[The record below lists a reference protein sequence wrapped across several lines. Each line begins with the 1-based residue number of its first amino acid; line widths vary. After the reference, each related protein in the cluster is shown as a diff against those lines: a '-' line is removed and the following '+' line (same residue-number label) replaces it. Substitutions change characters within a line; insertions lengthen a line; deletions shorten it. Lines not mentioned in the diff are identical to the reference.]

1 MWLQLNGERREV
13 AEGISLSELVE
24 TLTLVPDRIAV
35 ELNQKVVR
43 RIDWPTL
50 ELKPDDRIEI
60 VHFVGGG
67 SVNCQLPIADCRLV
81 FQ

>member
-24 TLTLVPDRIAV
+24 TLKLVPERVAI

-43 RIDWPTL
+43 RIDWPTVQL
-50 ELKPDDRIEI
+50 NPNDRIEI

-67 SVNCQLPIADCRLV
+67 FRKP
-81 FQ
+81 